1 MKKFAA
7 IFMCAVM
14 AVGALSG
21 CSSNNSSSA
30 ADGSSTA
37 SSAPI
42 SVVTREDGSG
52 TRGAFVELFEIVVQ
66 FDDCHRLDK

>member
-7 IFMCAVM
+7 IFMCAAM

-30 ADGSSTA
+30 ADGSSNA

-52 TRGAFVELFEIVVQ
+52 TRGAFVGNNVL
-66 FDDCHRLDK
+66 LKK

>member
-7 IFMCAVM
+7 IFMCAAM

-21 CSSNNSSSA
+21 CSNNSSSA
-30 ADGSSTA
+30 ADGSSNA

-52 TRGAFVELFEIVVQ
+52 TVA
-66 FDDCHRLDK
+66 HS